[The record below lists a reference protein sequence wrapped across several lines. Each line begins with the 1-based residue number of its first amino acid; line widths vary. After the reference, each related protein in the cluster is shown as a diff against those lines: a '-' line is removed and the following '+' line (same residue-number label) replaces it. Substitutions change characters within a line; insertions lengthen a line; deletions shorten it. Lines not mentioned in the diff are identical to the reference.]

1 MKKLLFLAALALVFT
16 SCQKTDYKALGE
28 QYAKRLIEL
37 CEKNDT
43 AAVLAHKDTGE
54 MMHLMQNSAFFD
66 PSMIDQGLYCGV
78 RVGGELIC
86 TAGVSAMRKALFDA
100 HIICAPFIT
109 EAKME
114 AGKTKDEAVQDV
126 IDDAL
131 KGNGNVTAV
140 TNAIRAAN
148 EREKKEGKASDD
160 NKPVRS
166 KRVP

>member
-1 MKKLLFLAALALVFT
+1 MKKLLLIAALALVFT

-43 AAVLAHKDTGE
+43 AAVLALNDSINIVEEEAIAEG
-54 MMHLMQNSAFFD
+54 D
-66 PSMIDQGLYCGV
+66 
-78 RVGGELIC
+78 
-86 TAGVSAMRKALFDA
+86 TAGVNAMRKALFEA
-100 HIICAPFIT
+100 RNICAPFIT

-114 AGKTKDEAVQDV
+114 TGKTKDEAVQDV

-148 EREKKEGKASDD
+148 EREKKEGKVTDD
-160 NKPVRS
+160 KKPVRS
-166 KRVP
+166 KRVR

>member
-16 SCQKTDYKALGE
+16 SCQKTDYKSLGE

-43 AAVLAHKDTGE
+43 AAVLALNDSIKIVEEEAIADG
-54 MMHLMQNSAFFD
+54 D
-66 PSMIDQGLYCGV
+66 
-78 RVGGELIC
+78 